1 MWVKI
6 LKGFFWTQILK
17 GLKKGTKRGPN
28 ELIIDSMK
36 ALSMLKETCLK
47 VFQKVMP

>member
-17 GLKKGTKRGPN
+17 GLKKGTKRGPF
-28 ELIIDSMK
+28 LMDRGSIY
-36 ALSMLKETCLK
+36 L
-47 VFQKVMP
+47 